1 MDHLLKFFGIL
12 ALIWAVSTFLPYGT
26 LIRDIIIGAC
36 IWVAV
41 K

>member
-1 MDHLLKFFGIL
+1 MDHLLKFFGVL
-12 ALIWAVSTFLPYGT
+12 ALIWAVSAFLPYGC
-26 LIRDIIIGAC
+26 LIGHIIIGAC